1 MKRKEAKVEMMLMEM
16 ATGRRTEPELGA
28 GGREDS
34 DLIFD
39 IWVGDKKNDKYQVW
53 VDSDQ
58 GKSTLQ

>member
-16 ATGRRTEPELGA
+16 AMGRRTEPELGA

-34 DLIFD
+34 D
-39 IWVGDKKNDKYQVW
+39 
-53 VDSDQ
+53 SDQ

>member
-34 DLIFD
+34 DLMFD
-39 IWVGDKKNDKYQVW
+39 I
-53 VDSDQ
+53 
-58 GKSTLQ
+58 

>member
-16 ATGRRTEPELGA
+16 ATGWRTEPELGA

-39 IWVGDKKNDKYQVW
+39 IYE
-53 VDSDQ
+53 
-58 GKSTLQ
+58 